1 MEKYKKVIKNNKF
14 KISSPTW
21 NEEFQLPDG
30 SYSISDIRNY
40 FEYILKTQGEKAA
53 NPSLRIFI
61 NKIKKRISFKIKTG
75 YYLELLTPE
84 IIKLLG
90 STKSKITKD
99 ENDEN
104 VPYLEITKVILIHYN
119 VPNNGYEQNSR
130 ILYIFFPNKSLGQL
144 LDISPKT
151 FIFLKT
157 FDPEFSYI

>member
-130 ILYIFFPNKSLGQL
+130 ILYTFFPNKSLGQL
-144 LDISPKT
+144 VDISPKT

>member
-61 NKIKKRISFKIKTG
+61 NKIKKKNI
-75 YYLELLTPE
+75 
-84 IIKLLG
+84 
-90 STKSKITKD
+90 
-99 ENDEN
+99 
-104 VPYLEITKVILIHYN
+104 V
-119 VPNNGYEQNSR
+119 
-130 ILYIFFPNKSLGQL
+130 
-144 LDISPKT
+144 
-151 FIFLKT
+151 
-157 FDPEFSYI
+157 